1 MEHHEHHH
9 HHRHEQGQE
18 SLASSSSSTFFA
30 PVVDMVDMTTIE
42 REKEN
47 IQPLR
52 QGRSA
57 QALSRLFNIEPA
69 QREQELTRQREQFLE
84 ELEQIDDMDD
94 PLDVYVR
101 FVKWT
106 IENYPT
112 STARGHDS
120 KLMPILEQAFQT
132 FKDISGCKND
142 PRFIRLLVLYA
153 EKGETPLDVYRYM
166 ESNDIGSEISM
177 YYHEYAGYLESQG
190 EFDMAKDVYTL
201 GVNRRARPLGKLK
214 KQLEEFLERE
224 KVYLEM
230 QERERMNEISQSSD
244 SNPNRPMHSGAGA
257 NRRVLGVRISGS
269 ESIPSNVQVQGHR
282 ELGSAE
288 SSSSRATSGFSN
300 NQRPNAR
307 LKVYSDQASKSG
319 NKTRGQENTPWQDL
333 GAELVRRK
341 ENIREATAW
350 QGVKLT
356 AEDTR
361 TRRPIPKLQVYCDAK
376 DDEPGQDSAQQA
388 NSNAQHSDHLQQV
401 SVSQRNTSQQK
412 PSDISHQENQP
423 EFSPHRLIR
432 GRFPVTINAYGKSEC
447 LMVDLTQIYADEQEF
462 AVEEIRARHPRYAAR
477 FNRIGVEFEQVA
489 DGNYYNTP
497 YTPTRPSHHAIIR
510 EPMLPIRP
518 VLPISPSEE
527 EHHASEYKR
536 RLTSSPTLNTRYAS
550 KEMNRL
556 FSDRSRARKSMD
568 SQWSTEDSQDVGLDE
583 LDNFTM
589 AYSIQTASSNLS
601 PGTRAYLENDIQDE
615 FGDDDDSEPESGGRT
630 EEFVKRLEQG
640 FGSTITQDI
649 DALRRKRDARAS
661 FGDASQS
668 HRLSLR
674 KRSLGR
680 FDPNR
685 TMEESDI
692 TIAIRQKAKEQQHLE
707 HHDQH
712 EQDVDAT
719 GFSYGHYGSRSSLG
733 SSRLSTGSRI
743 SAEGFHRNVDE
754 DSSMRS
760 AERQAKLAPPGKDV
774 NIFREDVET
783 MDADMNIPMLED
795 EAPPSQLDRFEP
807 Y

>member
-9 HHRHEQGQE
+9 HYQHEQGRE

-69 QREQELTRQREQFLE
+69 QREQELARQREQFLE

-94 PLDVYVR
+94 PLEVYVR

-153 EKGETPLDVYRYM
+153 DKGETPLDVYRYM
-166 ESNDIGSEISM
+166 GSNDIGSEISM
-177 YYHEYAGYLESQG
+177 YYHEYAEYLESQG
-190 EFDMAKDVYTL
+190 EFDMAKEVYTL
-201 GVNRRARPLGKLK
+201 GVNRRARPLGRLK
-214 KQLEEFLERE
+214 KQLEDFLERE

-230 QERERMNEISQSSD
+230 QERERMEGIFQNSD
-244 SNPNRPMHSGAGA
+244 SNPNRSTHSGAGG
-257 NRRVLGVRISGS
+257 NRRVLGVRMSGS
-269 ESIPSNVQVQGHR
+269 QSIPSNAQVQGHR
-282 ELGSAE
+282 GLGSGE
-288 SSSSRATSGFSN
+288 SSSSRAPSGFSN
-300 NQRPNAR
+300 DQRPNAR
-307 LKVYSDQASKSG
+307 LKVYSDQASKPG
-319 NKTRGQENTPWQDL
+319 TRARGQENTPWQDL
-333 GAELVRRK
+333 GAEMVRRK

-356 AEDTR
+356 AEDTHI
-361 TRRPIPKLQVYCDAK
+361 RRPIPKLQVYCDAK
-376 DDEPGQDSAQQA
+376 DGEPGQDSAQQA
-388 NSNAQHSDHLQQV
+388 SSSTQHPDHLQQIPV
-401 SVSQRNTSQQK
+401 FQQNTTQQQ
-412 PSDISHQENQP
+412 PSDISRQENLP
-423 EFSPHRLIR
+423 EPPPQRLIR

-447 LMVDLTQIYADEQEF
+447 LMVDLAQIYADEQEF
-462 AVEEIRARHPRYAAR
+462 SVEEIRARHSRYAAG
-477 FNRIGVEFEQVA
+477 FNRIGTQ
-489 DGNYYNTP
+489 
-497 YTPTRPSHHAIIR
+497 
-510 EPMLPIRP
+510 
-518 VLPISPSEE
+518 
-527 EHHASEYKR
+527 
-536 RLTSSPTLNTRYAS
+536 
-550 KEMNRL
+550 
-556 FSDRSRARKSMD
+556 
-568 SQWSTEDSQDVGLDE
+568 
-583 LDNFTM
+583 
-589 AYSIQTASSNLS
+589 
-601 PGTRAYLENDIQDE
+601 AYLENDIQDE
-615 FGDDDDSEPESGGRT
+615 FGDDDDSEPEGGGQT

-649 DALRRKRDARAS
+649 DVLRRKRDARAS
-661 FGDASQS
+661 FGDANQNN
-668 HRLSLR
+668 RLSLR

-707 HHDQH
+707 HHDQY
-712 EQDVDAT
+712 EEDADAT
-719 GFSYGHYGSRSSLG
+719 GFGYGHYGSRSSLDP
-733 SSRLSTGSRI
+733 SRLSTGSRI
-743 SAEGFHRNVDE
+743 SAEGFHRDEDE
-754 DSSMRS
+754 DSSMKS
-760 AERQAKLAPPGKDV
+760 TERQVRPASPGKDV
-774 NIFREDVET
+774 NVSRENVET

-795 EAPPSQLDRFEP
+795 EAPPSQLDRFES